1 MRNMALR
8 LCQEA
13 TLVTTEPRV
22 RAVYMFRALMAVSEK
37 REGAEG
43 QALSLACPPPR
54 SGCMIPKPF

>member
-1 MRNMALR
+1 MRNIALR
-8 LCQEA
+8 G

-43 QALSLACPPPR
+43 DVIQALSLACPPPR
-54 SGCMIPKPF
+54 SRCMIPKPF